1 MVVTQA
7 LATPE
12 IGAVAWISGLFHVEQ
27 TNEDRINPAE
37 SADSASVEN
46 HVNNWTFNS
55 KRALILGTATKQ
67 ICFECSTW
75 NAALWATPFLNSIM
89 ERLGVTRPTQR
100 YLAIY

>member
-46 HVNNWTFNS
+46 HVNNRTFTS
-55 KRALILGTATKQ
+55 KNNHSNFCLFSKDSLWRVPRGTIAIPLRSRIMDCLALLT
-67 ICFECSTW
+67 
-75 NAALWATPFLNSIM
+75 
-89 ERLGVTRPTQR
+89 
-100 YLAIY
+100 